1 MFEKVP
7 ASNDATNAALL
18 TLMGQAAGQRGK
30 QVTTTSPGDITALQQ
45 VLAGLQGADYN
56 ALLQSIFQQAGTQI
70 PGLQAATGR
79 AVGARSYNNT
89 AAQMAMQ
96 ELLKATTL
104 AAQEKI
110 AAQQLQNQQ
119 TQVQA
124 GQAIAQATKGTTQA
138 TTEKKGLDLGRA
150 AALLALMQGLGKLQ
164 GMDFGKMFTGAAG
177 AGVGSTAAGGISSP
191 AAAAAPAVTV
201 APATTA
207 APAMA
212 TPLSSGPGPVQQLVT
227 ALTSPFMAVNNMV
240 ESFRSPGIN
249 LAESV
254 PVSFAL
260 RRGDVTTETPFAIPG
275 EMGFSPVAMAN
286 TDALLPQLDFRD
298 YMTNTSG
305 YMGGGV

>member
-1 MFEKVP
+1 MAEKVP
-7 ASNDATNAALL
+7 AGQVSLGDLAALVA
-18 TLMGQAAGQRGK
+18 TVGGTRGS

-45 VLAGLQGADYN
+45 ALAGLQSADYN
-56 ALLQSIFQQAGTQI
+56 ALLQSIFQKAGAEI

-79 AVGARSYNNT
+79 AVGARTYNNS

-110 AAQQLQNQQ
+110 VAQQLQNQQ
-119 TQVQA
+119 AQVQA

-138 TTEKKGLDLGRA
+138 TTEKKGLDLGRTA
-150 AALLALMQGLGKLQ
+150 AILALMQGLGKLQ
-164 GMDFGKMFTGAAG
+164 GMDFSKMFAGGTGAG
-177 AGVGSTAAGGISSP
+177 AMAGGISSP
-191 AAAAAPAVTV
+191 AAAAAPAVSM

-212 TPLSSGPGPVQQLVT
+212 APLSSGPGPVQQLVT

-254 PVSFAL
+254 PASWAL

-275 EMGFSPVAMAN
+275 EVGFSPVAMGNTAN
-286 TDALLPQLDFRD
+286 LFPAPV
-298 YMTNTSG
+298 SG
-305 YMGGGV
+305 GLTYNPDVWEL

>member
-1 MFEKVP
+1 MAPEKVP

-45 VLAGLQGADYN
+45 TLAGLQGADYN

-177 AGVGSTAAGGISSP
+177 AGSAAAGGISSP
-191 AAAAAPAVTV
+191 AAAAAPAVTM

-275 EMGFSPVAMAN
+275 EMGFSPVAVQRTADMFTA
-286 TDALLPQLDFRD
+286 PI
-298 YMTNTSG
+298 
-305 YMGGGV
+305 GGGLTYNPDVWEL

>member
-1 MFEKVP
+1 MAEKVP
-7 ASNDATNAALL
+7 AGQVSLGDLAAL
-18 TLMGQAAGQRGK
+18 AATVGGTRGS

-45 VLAGLQGADYN
+45 ALAGLQGADYN
-56 ALLQSIFQQAGTQI
+56 ALLQSIFQKAGAEI

-79 AVGARSYNNT
+79 AVGARTYNNS

-110 AAQQLQNQQ
+110 VAQQLQNQQ
-119 TQVQA
+119 AQVQA

-138 TTEKKGLDLGRA
+138 TTEKKGLDLGRTA
-150 AALLALMQGLGKLQ
+150 AILALMQGLGKLQ
-164 GMDFGKMFTGAAG
+164 GMDFSKMFAGGTGAG
-177 AGVGSTAAGGISSP
+177 AGAMAGGISSP
-191 AAAAAPAVTV
+191 AAAATPAVSM

-212 TPLSSGPGPVQQLVT
+212 APLSSGPGPVQQLVT
-227 ALTSPFMAVNNMV
+227 ALTSPVMAVNNIV
-240 ESFRSPGIN
+240 ESFRSPGVN

-275 EMGFSPVAMAN
+275 EMGFSPVAMEN
-286 TDALLPQLDFRD
+286 TNALFPQMDFRD